1 MMRSTMIRCL
11 KKLII
16 VGNPSQDCEAFHIFR
31 CMITQESA
39 LLCCCSPALSKLS
52 LLSTKYHA
60 EICESESDHPYSEQ
74 FHHFPLFPQIVLS
87 TDK

>member
-1 MMRSTMIRCL
+1 MHFFAAQSNL
-11 KKLII
+11 
-16 VGNPSQDCEAFHIFR
+16 SWIFF
-31 CMITQESA
+31 SA
-39 LLCCCSPALSKLS
+39 GATPALSKLS

-74 FHHFPLFPQIVLS
+74 FHHFPLSPQIVLS